1 MKFWILCGLMG
12 LSWIAGMAQGMPPL
26 KVREVDSS
34 PSKSGINTLVFPNGS
49 VTISGSTATITA
61 GVSGLSS
68 TETLV
73 TSSLNFRVPGN
84 GSSSVA
90 NLQVGREDTGLISNT
105 GAGTLSV
112 TANLEIMRWNGVNGS
127 TTLHASYPLWWGS
140 SGFTSP
146 DIGLERSGANV
157 LKVSNGST
165 GFGGVY
171 SGSVR
176 LEGVTYANLGT
187 PSNGTLLFC
196 SDCKASQP
204 CSTGTTGALA
214 FRRDSAWICY

>member
-1 MKFWILCGLMG
+1 MKFWILCGVMG
-12 LSWIAGMAQGMPPL
+12 LSWIAGMAQGTPPL
-26 KVREVDSS
+26 KVREVDSN

-49 VTISGSTATITA
+49 VTISGSTATVTA

-90 NLQVGREDTGLISNT
+90 NLQVGREDIGIISST
-105 GAGTLSV
+105 SGGTLSV
-112 TANLEIMRWNGVNGS
+112 TAAAEIMRWSGVDGS
-127 TTLHASYPLWWGS
+127 TRLHASYPLWWGS

-176 LEGVTYANLGT
+176 LEGVLEANLGS
-187 PSNGTLLFC
+187 PSNGTVVYC
-196 SDCKASQP
+196 SDCTIANPCAS
-204 CSTGTTGALA
+204 GGTGAIAKRLNGV
-214 FRRDSAWICY
+214 WVCN